1 MPWRFEPQF
10 LLKPTGDFNHPDSLQ
25 TTDIQTTK
33 GSCRFL
39 SAGLLGAGAAEY
51 SAGTPWLAC
60 ESRPQLWIYH
70 LFCRMFSSW
79 PQDMWKVVLGIH
91 LGVTDF
97 GVDLPKAR
105 LKLRHTISYSNL
117 NGQKQVHESKARGIA
132 NKTMNTRNWS
142 KSWARVEFSRINTG
156 TTGYM
161 FVCILI
167 FFANLTSGDR
177 PEKMFGLGVEA
188 RARFTF

>member
-1 MPWRFEPQF
+1 MARLRIE
-10 LLKPTGDFNHPDSLQ
+10 
-25 TTDIQTTK
+25 TTALDLPLVLADVFIMAPRHVETA
-33 GSCRFL
+33 GFRLPL
-39 SAGLLGAGAAEY
+39 SVAKVVL
-51 SAGTPWLAC
+51 
-60 ESRPQLWIYH
+60 
-70 LFCRMFSSW
+70 
-79 PQDMWKVVLGIH
+79 VVLGIH

-97 GVDLPKAR
+97 GVDLPKAP

-161 FVCILI
+161 FVCTLI